1 MEDFMWPSSIHGVT
15 DMASRTNSTSDL
27 VFTDGEMSPRLQQ
40 LYSPMSNFSMQSQEI
55 LNSVFDSEYTTPSNQ
70 YDDYSHIQY
79 TPNRKLSAPVAPDPP
94 LRTSSVSSFMSDY
107 SHRSYTSGHGNGHGS
122 HGNNGHGNSR
132 GIRHGNGHGNSGGV
146 TQYYKG
152 QSNQQN
158 QHLHPPSRRKTW
170 TPSGLKIG
178 MTGNLSNSNSTSNVR
193 NCHSNDLLENNYD
206 SVINGHV
213 RGQGDDTEIAPPRLA
228 PVSGMLPRSPARG
241 IIKPIAFKPVVVN
254 HNYVNTRRMVD
265 NRKYSLQDDGY
276 GSQDYPMTNQRNAA
290 NMSHGS
296 LHTESDR
303 SASFSSD
310 GHSKQFSP
318 DRPESIRSFQM
329 DSDHSTSFSSDGQ
342 SQKQYTPER
351 SESIPSSNMSRVSV
365 NRLEGYVQTPS
376 PSDSGVGELEAM
388 LKEKDAEINT
398 LRDVMEKNEK
408 AIFQVY
414 EEKKKSW
421 SHDMKQVKD
430 EYDQKLKT
438 QQRKSYKTEQVL
450 SLQVYK
456 LQQEKKTMKEECD
469 RIKAEKEELKAK
481 VQSYSQE
488 TERLQL
494 EIANIS
500 SHNKSI
506 SDESVGDLHLTMDSL
521 NDSLALKTE
530 EVVQL
535 RKELEDKQQELSEK
549 DEEIGEKFR
558 EIVARTDEVQ
568 SLKENLRRVS
578 IESSMETDMS
588 CVCDKDLK
596 SRGKSPNSNC
606 DRLVSPGTSILA
618 GEGLNEEVLRLQE
631 ELDVHQDTL
640 VKEREQ
646 WADEKNKVIRYQ
658 KQLQLNYVQ
667 MFRKNKLLEA
677 EVEQLTLEL
686 ESRDIKLMS
695 INGEESVC

>member
-1 MEDFMWPSSIHGVT
+1 M
-15 DMASRTNSTSDL
+15 
-27 VFTDGEMSPRLQQ
+27 VFQ
-40 LYSPMSNFSMQSQEI
+40 
-55 LNSVFDSEYTTPSNQ
+55 
-70 YDDYSHIQY
+70 
-79 TPNRKLSAPVAPDPP
+79 
-94 LRTSSVSSFMSDY
+94 
-107 SHRSYTSGHGNGHGS
+107 
-122 HGNNGHGNSR
+122 
-132 GIRHGNGHGNSGGV
+132 
-146 TQYYKG
+146 
-152 QSNQQN
+152 
-158 QHLHPPSRRKTW
+158 
-170 TPSGLKIG
+170 
-178 MTGNLSNSNSTSNVR
+178 
-193 NCHSNDLLENNYD
+193 
-206 SVINGHV
+206 
-213 RGQGDDTEIAPPRLA
+213 
-228 PVSGMLPRSPARG
+228 SPARG
-241 IIKPIAFKPVVVN
+241 IIKPIAFKPVVLN

-265 NRKYSLQDDGY
+265 HRKYSQQDDGY
-276 GSQDYPMTNQRNAA
+276 GSQDYPMTNQRNVA

-296 LHTESDR
+296 LNTESDR

-351 SESIPSSNMSRVSV
+351 SESIPSSNMSRISV
-365 NRLEGYVQTPS
+365 NRLDGYVQTPS

-430 EYDQKLKT
+430 EYDQKLKV

-469 RIKAEKEELKAK
+469 RSKTENEELKEK
-481 VQSYSQE
+481 VKSYAQE
-488 TERLQL
+488 TERLEL
-494 EIANIS
+494 EVANIS
-500 SHNKSI
+500 SHSKSI
-506 SDESVGDLHLTMDSL
+506 SDDNESDLHLTVDSL

-530 EVVQL
+530 EVIQL
-535 RKELEDKQQELSEK
+535 RKDLEEKQQELLDK

-568 SLKENLRRVS
+568 SLKDSLRRVS
-578 IESSMETDMS
+578 LESSIEMDTS
-588 CVCDKDLK
+588 CVSEKDLK
-596 SRGKSPNSNC
+596 SGGKSPNC
-606 DRLVSPGTSILA
+606 DRVRSPGTSILA
-618 GEGLNEEVLRLQE
+618 GEGLNEEVQRLRDE
-631 ELDVHQDTL
+631 IEAHHDVL
-640 VKEREQ
+640 EKEREQ

>member
-1 MEDFMWPSSIHGVT
+1 
-15 DMASRTNSTSDL
+15 MASRTNSTSDL
-27 VFTDGEMSPRLQQ
+27 VFTDGELSPRLQQ

-55 LNSVFDSEYTTPSNQ
+55 LNSVFDSEYSTPSNQ

-107 SHRSYTSGHGNGHGS
+107 THRSYSTSHGNGHGS
-122 HGNNGHGNSR
+122 HSNSGHGNSR
-132 GIRHGNGHGNSGGV
+132 GNNHSNGHSNGGSV

-152 QSNQQN
+152 NQQN

-170 TPSGLKIG
+170 TPSGLKVG
-178 MTGNLSNSNSTSNVR
+178 MTGNLNNSNSTSNVR

-206 SVINGHV
+206 SIVNGQV
-213 RGQGDDTEIAPPRLA
+213 RMQGDDSEIAPPRLA
-228 PVSGMLPRSPARG
+228 PVSGILPRSPARG

-265 NRKYSLQDDGY
+265 HRKYSQQDDGY
-276 GSQDYPMTNQRNAA
+276 GSQDYPMTNQRNVA

-296 LHTESDR
+296 LNTESDR

-388 LKEKDAEINT
+388 LKEKDAEINI

-421 SHDMKQVKD
+421 SHDMKQVKE
-430 EYDQKLKT
+430 EYDQKLKL

-456 LQQEKKTMKEECD
+456 LQQEKKTMKEESD
-469 RIKAEKEELKAK
+469 RIKAENEELKEK
-481 VQSYSQE
+481 VKSYELE
-488 TERLQL
+488 TERLEL
-494 EIANIS
+494 EVSNIS
-500 SHNKSI
+500 SHNKSVSDDNI
-506 SDESVGDLHLTMDSL
+506 SDLHLTVDSL
-521 NDSLALKTE
+521 NDSLANKTE
-530 EVVQL
+530 EVLKL
-535 RKELEDKQQELSEK
+535 RKEIEEKQQELLEK

-568 SLKENLRRVS
+568 SLKESLRRVS
-578 IESSMETDMS
+578 LESSAELDTP

-596 SRGKSPNSNC
+596 SRGKSPNC
-606 DRLVSPGTSILA
+606 DRVKSPGTPILA
-618 GEGLNEEVLRLQE
+618 EEGLNEEVRRLRQE
-631 ELDVHQDTL
+631 VEAHHDTL
-640 VKEREQ
+640 EKEREQ

>member
-1 MEDFMWPSSIHGVT
+1 
-15 DMASRTNSTSDL
+15 MASRTNSTSDL
-27 VFTDGEMSPRLQQ
+27 VFTDGELSPRLQE
-40 LYSPMSNFSMQSQEI
+40 LYSPMSNFSLQSQEI
-55 LNSVFDSEYTTPSNQ
+55 LNSVFESEYSTPSNQ

-79 TPNRKLSAPVAPDPP
+79 TPNRKLSAPVAPEPP

-107 SHRSYTSGHGNGHGS
+107 THRSYSTSHGNGSHSNSGHGNSRGHGNGHG
-122 HGNNGHGNSR
+122 
-132 GIRHGNGHGNSGGV
+132 GGV
-146 TQYYKG
+146 SQYYKG
-152 QSNQQN
+152 QGSQHAH
-158 QHLHPPSRRKTW
+158 HLHPPSRRRTW
-170 TPSGLKIG
+170 TPSGLKNG

-206 SVINGHV
+206 SIVNGQV
-213 RGQGDDTEIAPPRLA
+213 RVQGDEPEIAPPRLA
-228 PVSGMLPRSPARG
+228 PVSGILPRSPARG

-265 NRKYSLQDDGY
+265 HRKYTQQDDGY
-276 GSQDYPMTNQRNAA
+276 GSQDYPMTNQRNVA

-296 LHTESDR
+296 LNAESDR

-310 GHSKQFSP
+310 GQSKQFSP

-351 SESIPSSNMSRVSV
+351 SESIPSSNMSRISV
-365 NRLEGYVQTPS
+365 NRLDGFVQTPS

-388 LKEKDAEINT
+388 LKEKDAEINI
-398 LRDVMEKNEK
+398 LREVMEKNEK

-421 SHDMKQVKD
+421 SQDMKQVK
-430 EYDQKLKT
+430 EECDQKLKV

-456 LQQEKKTMKEECD
+456 LQQEKKTLKEECD
-469 RIKAEKEELKAK
+469 RVKAENEELKEK
-481 VQSYSQE
+481 VKSYALE
-488 TERLQL
+488 TERL
-494 EIANIS
+494 ESEVANIS
-500 SHNKSI
+500 LHSKSI
-506 SDESVGDLHLTMDSL
+506 SEETENDLHKTMDNL
-521 NDSLALKTE
+521 NDSLALKNE
-530 EVVQL
+530 EVVKLQT
-535 RKELEDKQQELSEK
+535 ELEEKQQELLEK

-568 SLKENLRRVS
+568 SLRESLRRVS
-578 IESSMETDMS
+578 LESSIEMDTS
-588 CVCDKDLK
+588 CGCERNSK
-596 SRGKSPNSNC
+596 SGGKSPNS
-606 DRLVSPGTSILA
+606 DRGRSPGTSILA
-618 GEGLNEEVLRLQE
+618 GEGINEEIQRLRDQ
-631 ELDVHQDTL
+631 LDAHHDIL
-640 VKEREQ
+640 EKEREQ

-695 INGEESVC
+695 MNGEESVC

>member
-1 MEDFMWPSSIHGVT
+1 MEKCHHGY
-15 DMASRTNSTSDL
+15 RNSTLQCQTSPCNHRKYSIP
-27 VFTDGEMSPRLQQ
+27 VFE
-40 LYSPMSNFSMQSQEI
+40 
-55 LNSVFDSEYTTPSNQ
+55 SEYSTPSNQ

-107 SHRSYTSGHGNGHGS
+107 THRSYMTNHGSGHSS
-122 HGNNGHGNSR
+122 HSNSGHGNSR
-132 GIRHGNGHGNSGGV
+132 GINHGNGHGGGGV
-146 TQYYKG
+146 SQYYKG
-152 QSNQQN
+152 QSNPHN

-170 TPSGLKIG
+170 TPSGLKVG

-206 SVINGHV
+206 SIVNGQV
-213 RGQGDDTEIAPPRLA
+213 RGDDSEIAPPRLA
-228 PVSGMLPRSPARG
+228 PVSGILPRSPARG
-241 IIKPIAFKPVVVN
+241 IIKPIAFKPVVLN

-265 NRKYSLQDDGY
+265 HRKYSQQDDGY
-276 GSQDYPMTNQRNAA
+276 GSQDYPMTNQRNVA

-296 LHTESDR
+296 LNTESDR

-351 SESIPSSNMSRVSV
+351 SESIPSSNMSRISV
-365 NRLEGYVQTPS
+365 NRLDGYVQTPS

-430 EYDQKLKT
+430 EYDQKLKV

-469 RIKAEKEELKAK
+469 RSKTENEELKEK
-481 VQSYSQE
+481 VKSYAQE
-488 TERLQL
+488 TERLEL
-494 EIANIS
+494 EVANIS
-500 SHNKSI
+500 SHSKSI
-506 SDESVGDLHLTMDSL
+506 SDDNESDLHLTVDSL

-530 EVVQL
+530 EVIQL
-535 RKELEDKQQELSEK
+535 RKDLEEKQQELLDK

-568 SLKENLRRVS
+568 SLKDSLRRVS
-578 IESSMETDMS
+578 LESSIEMDTS
-588 CVCDKDLK
+588 CVSEKDLK
-596 SRGKSPNSNC
+596 SGGKSPNC
-606 DRLVSPGTSILA
+606 DRVRSPGTSILA
-618 GEGLNEEVLRLQE
+618 GEGLNEEVQRLRDE
-631 ELDVHQDTL
+631 IEAHHDVL
-640 VKEREQ
+640 EKEREQ